1 MYIIN
6 FRDKSRIF
14 QRGGRAGTLG
24 LQNQWGIRDSR
35 AYFKFGVGG
44 GGGGGGLASELHRW

>member
-44 GGGGGGLASELHRW
+44 GGGGGGGACK